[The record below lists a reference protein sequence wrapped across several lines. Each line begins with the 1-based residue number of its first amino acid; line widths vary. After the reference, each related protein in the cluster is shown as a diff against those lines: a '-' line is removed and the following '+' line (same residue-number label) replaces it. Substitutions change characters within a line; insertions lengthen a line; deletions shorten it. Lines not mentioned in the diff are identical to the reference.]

1 MNPLNGLAEY
11 LQRIERRLRM
21 LAVSR
26 GVALA
31 AGAALAFTVLGAML
45 ANSFAFSAG
54 SVFSARLVL
63 FLALAGA
70 LGAGLIVPLLRLNRR
85 KAAREAEQHCP
96 RFEQRLVTFAER
108 SERPDPF
115 LELLAADTLE
125 VARDAK
131 PETIAPRKHILSFAS
146 AGAVAVAV
154 LLWLGI
160 SGPGFLGYGTSLL
173 WGADPHNDRPFYEVQ
188 VQPGDHTIRRK
199 SDQIVTAR
207 LLGFQT
213 GRVRVFAKFQSSSK
227 WEEAMMRPQPGSPT
241 FEFLFAG
248 VPEAFDYYV
257 EAAGVRSRQFHMG
270 VADLPEVKK
279 LRVTYHYPAWTG
291 LKETVEDP
299 GGDLRAVEG
308 TEAEVRVD
316 TDRPLAAGAL
326 LLDDGSRFD
335 LRDGVARVPMQKDG
349 VYHIAT
355 PERGDM
361 VRLSNDYF
369 IEVQKATPPSVRIVR
384 PGRDAKVNPIEEV
397 TVTVEAQDDFAL
409 RGMDL
414 HYSVNGAPEKTVALG
429 GAKGKSAEGSA
440 TLYLEDYKLV
450 PGDII
455 SMYASA
461 RDALST
467 SRSDIFFVEA
477 QPFERQYTQSQQM
490 GGAGGGEQPPRVA
503 EHQKEIIAAT
513 WNQLKNPQKN
523 AAEEQENARLL
534 SGIQS
539 KLRDQAK
546 SLAERMRSREL
557 NSTNPAFKQFA
568 DDMSQAVDAMGQAV
582 EKLGE
587 RQWQA
592 ALPPEQKSLQ
602 HLLRAEAIFRDI
614 QVAFGN
620 SGGGA
625 GGAGRDLEGLFDL
638 ELDREK
644 NQFETGRNSASPDQ
658 RQKEIEEA
666 LAKLEEL
673 ARRQQDLAEQQR
685 QQQQAYQ
692 QRWQQEM
699 LRREAEELRKKM
711 EQLARSQQS
720 ASQNRQ
726 GQQQGQ
732 DSQQSQSQQ
741 SQGQSQG
748 QQGQQQGQGRGSGGQ
763 NSALNR
769 AIERLAEATR
779 DMQNAGSP
787 QNQGSAQSEAEARR
801 AAERLREAR
810 QSLAGERKQQ
820 AGQQMEELARKSQ
833 ELAEQQRNFENRMR
847 QTFAGAGED
856 QSRPTLMQPG
866 ISHKQVEQLEAE
878 QKKLIEALTQLEQ
891 EMQRAAR
898 DMAGSQRSA
907 SGKLRDALGDVQ
919 KQELRLKMGWTVEV
933 MRRGM
938 GAYALTR
945 QPEITRGLNQL
956 RDRMREA
963 QSAIGRE
970 PDSGQALE
978 AALDR
983 VEQLRQRLEELKS
996 AGQQPGAKGE
1006 QGSQRQKGEAQGQQ
1020 GQQGQKDEAQGQQG
1034 SQSGKGEAQG
1044 EQGDGQKGQG
1054 RQGSPGRQP
1063 GRSAQASNGAP
1074 HSGEP
1079 GGGSSPE
1086 AASGRGG
1093 QFDSHGPFIREFDPA
1108 TAGHTI
1114 REGIRDLGQLEQM
1127 LRSNRE
1133 IPHDVTRDVQ
1143 DLIREMRQVDSG
1155 RLSGITPE
1163 RLDQIVGSL
1172 VDGTEQIELEL
1183 RRLAGEKE
1191 TGSVR
1196 SGVTQPA
1203 PPGYAD
1209 AVAEYFRRLARQK

>member
-11 LQRIERRLRM
+11 LARIERRLRM

-31 AGAALAFTVLGAML
+31 AAAALAFTVLGATL

-54 SVFSARLVL
+54 SVFLARLVL

-96 RFEQRLVTFAER
+96 QFEQRLVTFAER
-108 SERPDPF
+108 AGRPDPF

-125 VARDAK
+125 VAREAE
-131 PETIAPRKHILSFAS
+131 PERIAPRKRILSFAS
-146 AGAVAVAV
+146 MGAVSLAV

-173 WGADPHNDRPFYEVQ
+173 WGAIPHSERPFYEVQ
-188 VQPGDHTIRRK
+188 VQPGDHTTRRK

-227 WEEAMMRPQPGSPT
+227 WEEAMMRPQPGSPA

-257 EAAGVRSRQFHMG
+257 EAAGVRSKQFRMS

-291 LKETVEDP
+291 LKDTVEDP

-308 TEAEVRVD
+308 TEAEVKVE
-316 TDRPLAAGAL
+316 TNRPLAAGAL

-335 LRDGVARVPMQKDG
+335 LRGGVTRVPMQKDG

-409 RGMDL
+409 RGLDL

-429 GAKGKSAEGSA
+429 GTKGKSAEGST
-440 TLYLEDYKLV
+440 TLYLENYKLV

-455 SMYASA
+455 SFYAAA

-477 QPFERQYTQSQQM
+477 QPFERQYSQSQQM
-490 GGAGGGEQPPRVA
+490 GGAGGGEQPPQVS

-513 WNQLKNPQKN
+513 WNQIKNPQKN

-534 SGIQS
+534 FGIQS

-557 NSTNPAFKQFA
+557 HSTNPAFKQFA
-568 DDMSQAVDAMGQAV
+568 DDMSQAVEAMGHAA
-582 EKLGE
+582 EKLRG
-587 RQWQA
+587 RSWQA

-614 QVAFGN
+614 QVAFGRG
-620 SGGGA
+620 GGGA

-673 ARRQQDLAEQQR
+673 ARRQQELAEQQR

-711 EQLARSQQS
+711 EQLARSQS
-720 ASQNRQ
+720 ASQGRQ
-726 GQQQGQ
+726 GQQ
-732 DSQQSQSQQ
+732 DSQ
-741 SQGQSQG
+741 QSQG
-748 QQGQQQGQGRGSGGQ
+748 QQGQQTAQGRASGGQ

-779 DMQNAGSP
+779 DMQNAGAP

-810 QSLAGERKQQ
+810 QTLAGERKQQ
-820 AGQQMEELARKSQ
+820 TGQQMEELARKSQ

-847 QTFAGAGED
+847 QTFGGAADD
-856 QSRPTLMQPG
+856 QGRPTLMQPG
-866 ISHKQVEQLEAE
+866 ISRKQVGQMEAE

-891 EMQRAAR
+891 DMQKAGR

-907 SGKLRDALGDVQ
+907 SSKLRDALGDVQ

-938 GAYALTR
+938 GAYALMR

-963 QSAIGRE
+963 QSALNHEQDG
-970 PDSGQALE
+970 GQDLE
-978 AALDR
+978 AALGR
-983 VEQLRQRLEELKS
+983 VEQLRQRLEEMKS
-996 AGQQPGAKGE
+996 AGQQRGTK
-1006 QGSQRQKGEAQGQQ
+1006 
-1020 GQQGQKDEAQGQQG
+1020 GQQG
-1034 SQSGKGEAQG
+1034 SQ
-1044 EQGDGQKGQG
+1044 GQKGEGPGQ
-1054 RQGSPGRQP
+1054 QGSQEQKGEGPGQQGSQGQKGEGPGQQRSQGQP
-1063 GRSAQASNGAP
+1063 GGPAQASNGAP
-1074 HSGEP
+1074 GSGGP
-1079 GGGSSPE
+1079 GGRSSPDV
-1086 AASGRGG
+1086 ASARGG
-1093 QFDSHGPFIREFDPA
+1093 QFDPHGPFGRGFDPS

-1127 LRSNRE
+1127 LRGNRE
-1133 IPHDVTRDVQ
+1133 IPREVTRDVQ
-1143 DLIREMRQVDSG
+1143 DLIREMRQVDTG
-1155 RLSGITPE
+1155 RLSGVTPE

-1172 VDGTEQIELEL
+1172 VDGTEQIELQL

-1196 SGVTQPA
+1196 SGVAQPA

-1209 AVAEYFRRLARQK
+1209 AVAEYFRRLARKK

>member
-11 LQRIERRLRM
+11 LQRIERRLRL

-70 LGAGLIVPLLRLNRR
+70 FGAGLIVPLLRLNRR

-108 SERPDPF
+108 LQRPDPF

-125 VARDAK
+125 VAREAE
-131 PETIAPRKHILSFAS
+131 PESIAPRKRILSFAS
-146 AGAVAVAV
+146 AGAVAVSAI
-154 LLWLGI
+154 LWLGI

-173 WGADPHNDRPFYEVQ
+173 WGAVPHNDRPFYEVQ

-257 EAAGVRSRQFHMG
+257 EAAGVRSKQFRMS

-308 TEAEVRVD
+308 TEAEVKVE
-316 TDRPLAAGAL
+316 TDRPLTAGAL

-335 LRDGVARVPMQKDG
+335 LRNGVARVPMQKDG

-429 GAKGKSAEGSA
+429 GTKGKSAEGSA
-440 TLYLEDYKLV
+440 TLFLEDYKLV

-490 GGAGGGEQPPRVA
+490 GAGGGEQPPRVA

-568 DDMSQAVDAMGQAV
+568 DDMSQAVEAMGQAA
-582 EKLGE
+582 EKLGG

-658 RQKEIEEA
+658 HQKEIEEA

-673 ARRQQDLAEQQR
+673 ARRQQELAEQQR

-699 LRREAEELRKKM
+699 LRREAEELRKKI

-720 ASQNRQ
+720 ASQTRQ

-732 DSQQSQSQQ
+732 DSQQSQGQQGQ
-741 SQGQSQG
+741 SQGQG
-748 QQGQQQGQGRGSGGQ
+748 QQGQQQGQGQGQGRASGGQ

-769 AIERLAEATR
+769 AIDRLAEATR

-810 QSLAGERKQQ
+810 QTLAGERKQQ

-833 ELAEQQRNFENRMR
+833 ELAEQQRNFEGRMR

-856 QSRPTLMQPG
+856 QGRPSLMQPG
-866 ISHKQVEQLEAE
+866 VSRKQVEQLEAE

-956 RDRMREA
+956 RDRMRDA
-963 QSAIGRE
+963 QSAMDRE
-970 PDSGQALE
+970 ADGGQDLE
-978 AALDR
+978 AALGR
-983 VEQLRQRLEELKS
+983 VEQLRQRLEEMKG
-996 AGQQPGAKGE
+996 AGQRGTKSQ
-1006 QGSQRQKGEAQGQQ
+1006 QGSQGQER
-1020 GQQGQKDEAQGQQG
+1020 EAQGQQG
-1034 SQSGKGEAQG
+1034 SKA
-1044 EQGDGQKGQG
+1044 QKGQG
-1054 RQGSPGRQP
+1054 QQGKAQNGDAAGQKGSQGQKGESPG
-1063 GRSAQASNGAP
+1063 GSAPASNGAP
-1074 HSGEP
+1074 QAGGP

-1086 AASGRGG
+1086 VASGRGG
-1093 QFDSHGPFIREFDPA
+1093 QSDSHGSFVRGFDPA

-1127 LRSNRE
+1127 LRGNRE
-1133 IPHDVTRDVQ
+1133 IPREVTRDVQ

-1203 PPGYAD
+1203 PPGYAE
-1209 AVAEYFRRLARQK
+1209 AVAEYFRRLAKQK

>member
-31 AGAALAFTVLGAML
+31 AGAALAFTVLGAAL
-45 ANSFAFSAG
+45 ANSFAFSPG

-70 LGAGLIVPLLRLNRR
+70 KGSGLIVPLLRLNRR

-96 RFEQRLVTFAER
+96 QFEQRLVTFAER
-108 SERPDPF
+108 AGRPDPF

-125 VARDAK
+125 VAREAE
-131 PETIAPRKHILSFAS
+131 PERIAPRKHILSFAS
-146 AGAVAVAV
+146 VGAIAVAV

-173 WGADPHNDRPFYEVQ
+173 WGAIPHSDRPFYEVQ
-188 VQPGDHTIRRK
+188 VQPGNHTIRRK

-213 GRVRVFAKFQSSSK
+213 GRVRVFAKFQGSSK

-257 EAAGVRSRQFHMG
+257 EAAGVRSKQFRMS

-279 LRVTYHYPAWTG
+279 LRVTYHYPSWTG
-291 LKETVEDP
+291 LKDTVEDP

-308 TEAEVRVD
+308 TEAEVRVE
-316 TDRPLAAGAL
+316 TDRPLTAGAI

-335 LRDGVARVPMQKDG
+335 LRAGVARVPMQKDG
-349 VYHIAT
+349 VYHVAT

-429 GAKGKSAEGSA
+429 GAKGKSSEGST
-440 TLYLEDYKLV
+440 TLYLENYKLV

-455 SMYASA
+455 SIYASA

-467 SRSDIFFVEA
+467 SRSDIYFVEA
-477 QPFERQYTQSQQM
+477 QPFERQYSQSQQM
-490 GGAGGGEQPPRVA
+490 GSGGGGEQPPQVA

-523 AAEEQENARLL
+523 AAEEHENARLL

-557 NSTNPAFKQFA
+557 HSTNPAFKQFA
-568 DDMSQAVDAMGQAV
+568 DDMSQAVEAMGQAT
-582 EKLGE
+582 EKLRGRE
-587 RQWQA
+587 WQA

-614 QVAFGN
+614 QVAFGRG
-620 SGGGA
+620 SGGA
-625 GGAGRDLEGLFDL
+625 GGAGRDLEGLLDL

-673 ARRQQDLAEQQR
+673 ARRQQELAEQQR

-720 ASQNRQ
+720 ASQGRQ
-726 GQQQGQ
+726 GQDGQQN
-732 DSQQSQSQQ
+732 QSQQ
-741 SQGQSQG
+741 SQGQQSQG
-748 QQGQQQGQGRGSGGQ
+748 QQGQQGQSQGQGKSSGGQ

-779 DMQNAGSP
+779 DMQNASSP

-833 ELAEQQRNFENRMR
+833 ELAEQQRNFESRMR
-847 QTFAGAGED
+847 QTFGGAADD
-856 QSRPTLMQPG
+856 QGRPTLMQPG
-866 ISHKQVEQLEAE
+866 ISRKQVEQLEAE
-878 QKKLIEALTQLEQ
+878 QRKLLEALTQLEQ
-891 EMQRAAR
+891 DMQKAGR

-907 SGKLRDALGDVQ
+907 SSKLRDALGDVQ

-938 GAYALTR
+938 GAYALMR
-945 QPEITRGLNQL
+945 QPEITRGLSQL
-956 RDRMREA
+956 RDRVREA
-963 QSAIGRE
+963 QSAMNRE
-970 PDSGQALE
+970 PNGGQDLE
-978 AALDR
+978 AALGR
-983 VEQLRQRLEELKS
+983 VEQLRQRLEEMKS
-996 AGQQPGAKGE
+996 GAQQRGAKGQPGSQGQKGE
-1006 QGSQRQKGEAQGQQ
+1006 APGQQGSQGQKGEASGQQGSQGQKGEAQGQQ
-1020 GQQGQKDEAQGQQG
+1020 GSQGQKGEAPGQQ
-1034 SQSGKGEAQG
+1034 
-1044 EQGDGQKGQG
+1044 
-1054 RQGSPGRQP
+1054 PG
-1063 GRSAQASNGAP
+1063 GSAQASNGAP
-1074 HSGEP
+1074 RSGGP
-1079 GGGSSPE
+1079 GAGSSPDV
-1086 AASGRGG
+1086 ATGRGG
-1093 QFDSHGPFIREFDPA
+1093 RFDPHAPFGGGFDPA
-1108 TAGHTI
+1108 TAEHTI

-1127 LRSNRE
+1127 LRGNRE
-1133 IPHDVTRDVQ
+1133 IPREVTRDVQ
-1143 DLIREMRQVDSG
+1143 DLIREMRQVDTG
-1155 RLSGITPE
+1155 RLSGVTPE
-1163 RLDQIVGSL
+1163 RLDQIVGSM

-1196 SGVTQPA
+1196 SGISQPA